1 MITAIVWRFS
11 TVTGKTNG
19 SGNAE
24 IKHQECESIAD
35 RPAVRL
41 PLSSPAP
48 CLPAPWPPPTSSA
61 PSSDPTPWPEEAPC
75 DASRDSRSA
84 LVPSSGVDSRGH
96 GSAYRKSQAAEA
108 LSQMSPD
115 TERNPTGRNPLSV
128 SYNCATWSYAPFFA
142 MWDER
147 NEWEINHFRDFFRW
161 VLWPE
166 VTFGT
171 TQGWFPSQR
180 SHSKSKK
187 KAFKPRWLST

>member
-108 LSQMSPD
+108 VSQMSPD
-115 TERNPTGRNPLSV
+115 TERNLLDVTLFQFPT
-128 SYNCATWSYAPFFA
+128 
-142 MWDER
+142 
-147 NEWEINHFRDFFRW
+147 I
-161 VLWPE
+161 VLPE
-166 VTFGT
+166 VMCLFSPCGT
-171 TQGWFPSQR
+171 KGTNER
-180 SHSKSKK
+180 
-187 KAFKPRWLST
+187 